1 MIDMAGIEAQQLHG
15 RWVRANEE
23 DTESEMVLRPADEPL
38 PPARGRT
45 AFEFHPDGTYTE
57 RYPGPVD
64 VPEQSTGSWSLEGDQ
79 LVLEAEGPEPTR
91 TWEIKAADPDRITV
105 RT

>member
-1 MIDMAGIEAQQLHG
+1 MTHMAGVEEALLHG
-15 RWVRANEE
+15 RWVHANEE
-23 DTESEMVLRPADEPL
+23 DTESEMVLRPGGHAL

-45 AFEFHPDGTYTE
+45 SFEFHPDGTYTE

-64 VPEQSTGSWSLEGDQ
+64 VPEQSTGSWSLDGDR
-79 LVLEAEGPEPTR
+79 LILEAEGPEPTR
-91 TWEIKAADPDRITV
+91 TWEIKTADPDRLTF